1 MTDRELL
8 HKLTQ
13 ASVCCADC
21 GDKYGVHSIAYSS
34 WWNGICQICGKAA
47 PITESRDYAYF
58 FPVRRRLLHQLR
70 IRKDENFSCL

>member
-21 GDKYGVHSIAYSS
+21 GEKYGVHSVGYSS
-34 WWNGICQICGKAA
+34 WWNGTCHVCSKEA
-47 PITESRDYAYF
+47 PVTESRDYAYF
-58 FPVRRRLLHQLR
+58 FPLRRELLQQLR
-70 IRKDENFSCL
+70 LIAKGGDL

>member
-21 GDKYGVHSIAYSS
+21 GEKYGVHSVGYSS
-34 WWNGICQICGKAA
+34 WWNGKCHVCEQQL
-47 PITESRDYAYF
+47 PVTETRDYAYF
-58 FPVRRRLLHQLR
+58 FPLRHRLLRMARASAQS
-70 IRKDENFSCL
+70 KDF